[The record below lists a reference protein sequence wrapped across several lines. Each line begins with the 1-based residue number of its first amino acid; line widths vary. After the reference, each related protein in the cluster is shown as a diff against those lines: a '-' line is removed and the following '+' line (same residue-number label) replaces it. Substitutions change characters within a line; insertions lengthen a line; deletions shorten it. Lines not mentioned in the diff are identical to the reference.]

1 VIDKSIYVIFTLALS
16 QMAVAGSAGINE
28 DDVMPNS
35 KAAEGAAVYVI
46 HPLDGQVLNAKKP
59 IEVSFGLRGMG
70 VAPAGVVVE
79 KTGHHHLLID
89 QQELPDLTMPLPASA
104 HVIHFGGGQTQTEIR
119 LVPGSHTLQ
128 LVLGNQY
135 HIPHNP
141 PLISKKITVIV
152 E

>member
-1 VIDKSIYVIFTLALS
+1 MIHKSINVVFILALS
-16 QMAVAGSAGINE
+16 QVAVAGSAGIKAAN
-28 DDVMPNS
+28 VMPNS
-35 KAAEGAAVYVI
+35 KAAEGATVYVI
-46 HPLDGQVLNAKKP
+46 HPLDGQVLDAKKP

-89 QQELPDLTMPLPASA
+89 QQELPDLTMALPASDQ
-104 HVIHFGGGQTQTEIR
+104 VIHFGGGQTQTEIR
-119 LVPGSHTLQ
+119 LAPGSHTLQ

-141 PLISKKITVIV
+141 PLISKKITIV
-152 E
+152 VE

>member
-1 VIDKSIYVIFTLALS
+1 MIYKSIYVVFTLALS
-16 QMAVAGSAGINE
+16 QVAVAGSAGIKEANA
-28 DDVMPNS
+28 MPNS

-46 HPLDGQVLNAKKP
+46 QPLDGQVLDAKKP

-104 HVIHFGGGQTQTEIR
+104 QVIHFGGGQTQTEIR
-119 LVPGSHTLQ
+119 LAPGSHTLQ
-128 LVLGNQY
+128 LVLANQY

-141 PLISKKITVIV
+141 PLISEKITIV
-152 E
+152 VE

>member
-1 VIDKSIYVIFTLALS
+1 MIDKSIYVIFTLALS

-28 DDVMPNS
+28 ADVMPNS
-35 KAAEGAAVYVI
+35 EAAEGAAVYVI

>member
-1 VIDKSIYVIFTLALS
+1 VIHKSIYVVFTLALS
-16 QMAVAGSAGINE
+16 QMAIAGSAGVKE
-28 DDVMPNS
+28 SDVMPNS
-35 KAAEGAAVYVI
+35 RAAEGAAVYVI

-59 IEVSFGLRGMG
+59 IQVSFGLRGMG

-89 QQELPDLTMPLPASA
+89 QRELPDLTMPLPASA
-104 HVIHFGGGQTQTEIR
+104 QLIHFGGGQTQTEIR
-119 LVPGSHTLQ
+119 LSPGSHTLQ

-141 PLISKKITVIV
+141 PLISKKITIIV

>member
-1 VIDKSIYVIFTLALS
+1 MIDKSIYVIFTLALS

-28 DDVMPNS
+28 ADVMPNS

-46 HPLDGQVLNAKKP
+46 HPLDGQVLNSKKP
-59 IEVSFGLRGMG
+59 IEVRFGLRGMG

-104 HVIHFGGGQTQTEIR
+104 QVIHFGGGQTQTEIR

-141 PLISKKITVIV
+141 PLNSKKITVIV

>member
-1 VIDKSIYVIFTLALS
+1 MHKVIYVVFILVLT
-16 QMAVAGSAGINE
+16 QVDVAGSADIKE
-28 DDVMPNS
+28 ASVMPNS

-46 HPLDGQVLNAKKP
+46 HPLDGQVLDADEP
-59 IEVSFGLRGMG
+59 IELSFGLRGMG

-89 QQELPDLTMPLPASA
+89 QQKLPDLTMPLPASA
-104 HVIHFGGGQTQTEIR
+104 QVIHFGGGQTQAEIR
-119 LVPGSHTLQ
+119 LAPGSHTLQ

-141 PLISKKITVIV
+141 PLISKKITIV
-152 E
+152 VK

>member
-1 VIDKSIYVIFTLALS
+1 VIHKSIYVVFTLALS
-16 QMAVAGSAGINE
+16 QMATAGSAGVKE
-28 DDVMPNS
+28 SDVMPNS
-35 KAAEGAAVYVI
+35 RAAEGAAVYVI

-59 IEVSFGLRGMG
+59 IQVSFGLRGMG

-89 QQELPDLTMPLPASA
+89 QRELPDLTMPLPASA
-104 HVIHFGGGQTQTEIR
+104 QLIHFGGGQTQTEIR
-119 LVPGSHTLQ
+119 LARGSHTLQ

-141 PLISKKITVIV
+141 PLISKKITIIV

>member
-1 VIDKSIYVIFTLALS
+1 MIHKSIYVVFTLALS
-16 QMAVAGSAGINE
+16 QMAIAGSAGFKE
-28 DDVMPNS
+28 SDVMPNS
-35 KAAEGAAVYVI
+35 RAAEGAAVYVI

-59 IEVSFGLRGMG
+59 IQVSFGLRGMG

-89 QQELPDLTMPLPASA
+89 QRELPDLTMPLPASA
-104 HVIHFGGGQTQTEIR
+104 QLIHFGGGQTQTEIR
-119 LVPGSHTLQ
+119 LAPGSHTLQ

-141 PLISKKITVIV
+141 PLISKKITIIV

>member
-1 VIDKSIYVIFTLALS
+1 
-16 QMAVAGSAGINE
+16 
-28 DDVMPNS
+28 MPNS
-35 KAAEGAAVYVI
+35 RAAEGAAVYVI
-46 HPLDGQVLNAKKP
+46 YPLDGQVLNAKKP
-59 IEVSFGLRGMG
+59 IQVSFGLRGMG

-89 QQELPDLTMPLPASA
+89 QRELPDLTMPLPASA
-104 HVIHFGGGQTQTEIR
+104 QLIHFGGGQTQTEIR
-119 LVPGSHTLQ
+119 LAPGSHTLQ

-141 PLISKKITVIV
+141 PLISKKITIIV

>member
-1 VIDKSIYVIFTLALS
+1 
-16 QMAVAGSAGINE
+16 
-28 DDVMPNS
+28 MPNS
-35 KAAEGAAVYVI
+35 RAAEGAAVYVI
-46 HPLDGQVLNAKKP
+46 HPIDGQVLNAKKP
-59 IEVSFGLRGMG
+59 IQVSFGLRGMG

-89 QQELPDLTMPLPASA
+89 QRELPDLTMPLPASA
-104 HVIHFGGGQTQTEIR
+104 QLIHFGGGQTQTEIR
-119 LVPGSHTLQ
+119 LSPGSHTLQ

-141 PLISKKITVIV
+141 PLISKKITIIV

>member
-1 VIDKSIYVIFTLALS
+1 MIDKSIYVIFTLALS

-28 DDVMPNS
+28 ADVMPNS

-59 IEVSFGLRGMG
+59 IEVRFGLRGMG

-104 HVIHFGGGQTQTEIR
+104 QLIHFGGGQTQTEIR

>member
-1 VIDKSIYVIFTLALS
+1 
-16 QMAVAGSAGINE
+16 MAIAGSAGVKE
-28 DDVMPNS
+28 SDVMPNS
-35 KAAEGAAVYVI
+35 RAAEGAAVYVI
-46 HPLDGQVLNAKKP
+46 HPLDGQVLNANKP

-89 QQELPDLTMPLPASA
+89 QQELPDLTMPLPASPQ
-104 HVIHFGGGQTQTEIR
+104 VIHFGGGQTQTEIR
-119 LVPGSHTLQ
+119 LARGSHTLQ

-141 PLISKKITVIV
+141 PLISKKITIIV

>member
-1 VIDKSIYVIFTLALS
+1 MIHKSIYVVFTLALS
-16 QMAVAGSAGINE
+16 QMAIAGSAGVKE
-28 DDVMPNS
+28 SDVMPNS
-35 KAAEGAAVYVI
+35 RAAEGAAVYVI
-46 HPLDGQVLNAKKP
+46 HPLDGQVLNANKP

-89 QQELPDLTMPLPASA
+89 QQELPDLNMPLPASPQ
-104 HVIHFGGGQTQTEIR
+104 VIHFGGGQTQTEIR
-119 LVPGSHTLQ
+119 LARGSHTLQ

-141 PLISKKITVIV
+141 PLISKKITILV

>member
-1 VIDKSIYVIFTLALS
+1 VVHKSIYVVFTLALS
-16 QMAVAGSAGINE
+16 QMATAGSAGVKE
-28 DDVMPNS
+28 SDVMPNS
-35 KAAEGAAVYVI
+35 RAAEGAAVYVI

-59 IEVSFGLRGMG
+59 IQVSFGLRGMG

-89 QQELPDLTMPLPASA
+89 QRELPDLTMPLPASA
-104 HVIHFGGGQTQTEIR
+104 QLIHFGGGQTQTEIR
-119 LVPGSHTLQ
+119 LSPGSHTLQ

-141 PLISKKITVIV
+141 PLISKKITIIV

>member
-1 VIDKSIYVIFTLALS
+1 VVFTLALS
-16 QMAVAGSAGINE
+16 QMATAGSAGVKE
-28 DDVMPNS
+28 SDVMPNS
-35 KAAEGAAVYVI
+35 RAAEGAAVYVI

-59 IEVSFGLRGMG
+59 IQVSFGLRGMG

-89 QQELPDLTMPLPASA
+89 QRELPDLTMPLPASA
-104 HVIHFGGGQTQTEIR
+104 QLIHFGGGQTQTEIR
-119 LVPGSHTLQ
+119 LAPGSHTLQ

-141 PLISKKITVIV
+141 PLISKKITIIV

>member
-1 VIDKSIYVIFTLALS
+1 MIHKSIYVIFTLALS
-16 QMAVAGSAGINE
+16 QMAVAGSASIKDAN
-28 DDVMPNS
+28 VMPNS

-46 HPLDGQVLNAKKP
+46 HPLDGQVLDAKKA

-89 QQELPDLTMPLPASA
+89 QQELPDLTMPLPASPQ
-104 HVIHFGGGQTQTEIR
+104 VIHFGGGQTQTEIR
-119 LVPGSHTLQ
+119 LARGSHTLQ

-141 PLISKKITVIV
+141 PLISKKITIIV

>member
-1 VIDKSIYVIFTLALS
+1 
-16 QMAVAGSAGINE
+16 
-28 DDVMPNS
+28 
-35 KAAEGAAVYVI
+35 
-46 HPLDGQVLNAKKP
+46 
-59 IEVSFGLRGMG
+59 VSFGLRGMG

-104 HVIHFGGGQTQTEIR
+104 QLIHFGGGQTQTEIR
-119 LVPGSHTLQ
+119 LSPGSHTLQ

-141 PLISKKITVIV
+141 PLISKKITIIV

>member
-1 VIDKSIYVIFTLALS
+1 VIHKSIYVVFTLALS
-16 QMAVAGSAGINE
+16 QMATAGSAGVKE
-28 DDVMPNS
+28 SDVMPNS
-35 KAAEGAAVYVI
+35 RAAEGAAVYVI

-59 IEVSFGLRGMG
+59 IQVSFGLRGMG

-89 QQELPDLTMPLPASA
+89 QRELPDLTMPLPASA
-104 HVIHFGGGQTQTEIR
+104 QLIHFGGGQTQTEIR
-119 LVPGSHTLQ
+119 LAPGSHTLQ

-141 PLISKKITVIV
+141 PLISKKITIIV

>member
-1 VIDKSIYVIFTLALS
+1 MIHKSIYVVFTLALS
-16 QMAVAGSAGINE
+16 QMATAGSAGVKE
-28 DDVMPNS
+28 SDVMPNS
-35 KAAEGAAVYVI
+35 RAAEGAAVYVI

-59 IEVSFGLRGMG
+59 IQVSFGLRGMG

-89 QQELPDLTMPLPASA
+89 QRELPDLTMPLPASA
-104 HVIHFGGGQTQTEIR
+104 QLIHFGGGQTQTEIR
-119 LVPGSHTLQ
+119 LAPGSHTLQ

-141 PLISKKITVIV
+141 PLISKKITIIV

>member
-1 VIDKSIYVIFTLALS
+1 
-16 QMAVAGSAGINE
+16 
-28 DDVMPNS
+28 MPNS
-35 KAAEGAAVYVI
+35 RAAEGAAVYVI

-59 IEVSFGLRGMG
+59 IQVSFGLRGMG

-89 QQELPDLTMPLPASA
+89 QRELPDLTMPLPASA
-104 HVIHFGGGQTQTEIR
+104 QLIHFGGGQTQTEIR
-119 LVPGSHTLQ
+119 LAPGSHTLQ

-141 PLISKKITVIV
+141 PLISKKITIIV

>member
-1 VIDKSIYVIFTLALS
+1 
-16 QMAVAGSAGINE
+16 
-28 DDVMPNS
+28 MPNS

-46 HPLDGQVLNAKKP
+46 HPLDGQVLDAKKA

-104 HVIHFGGGQTQTEIR
+104 QVIHFGGGQTQTEIR
-119 LVPGSHTLQ
+119 LAPGSHTLQ
-128 LVLGNQY
+128 LVLANQY

-141 PLISKKITVIV
+141 PLISEKITIV
-152 E
+152 VE

>member
-1 VIDKSIYVIFTLALS
+1 MIHKSIYVVFTLALS
-16 QMAVAGSAGINE
+16 QMAIAGSAGVKE
-28 DDVMPNS
+28 SDVMPNS
-35 KAAEGAAVYVI
+35 RAAEGAAVYVI
-46 HPLDGQVLNAKKP
+46 HPLDGQVLNANKP
-59 IEVSFGLRGMG
+59 IQVSFGLRGMG

-89 QQELPDLTMPLPASA
+89 KQELPDLTMPLPASPQ
-104 HVIHFGGGQTQTEIR
+104 VIHFGGGQTQTEIR
-119 LVPGSHTLQ
+119 LARGSHTLQ

-141 PLISKKITVIV
+141 PLISKKITIIV

>member
-1 VIDKSIYVIFTLALS
+1 VIYKSIYVVFTLALS
-16 QMAVAGSAGINE
+16 QMATAGSAGVKE
-28 DDVMPNS
+28 SDVMPNS
-35 KAAEGAAVYVI
+35 RAAEGAAVYVI

-59 IEVSFGLRGMG
+59 IQVSFGLRGMG

-89 QQELPDLTMPLPASA
+89 QRELPDLTMPLPASA
-104 HVIHFGGGQTQTEIR
+104 QLIHFGGGQTQTEIR
-119 LVPGSHTLQ
+119 LAPGSHTLQ

-141 PLISKKITVIV
+141 PLISKKITIIV

>member
-1 VIDKSIYVIFTLALS
+1 
-16 QMAVAGSAGINE
+16 MATAGSAGVKE
-28 DDVMPNS
+28 SDVMPNS
-35 KAAEGAAVYVI
+35 RAAEGAAVYVI

-59 IEVSFGLRGMG
+59 IQVSFGLRGMG

-89 QQELPDLTMPLPASA
+89 QRELPDLTMPLPASA
-104 HVIHFGGGQTQTEIR
+104 QLIHFGGGQTQTEIR
-119 LVPGSHTLQ
+119 LAPGSHTLQ

-141 PLISKKITVIV
+141 PLISKKITIIV

>member
-1 VIDKSIYVIFTLALS
+1 
-16 QMAVAGSAGINE
+16 
-28 DDVMPNS
+28 MPNS
-35 KAAEGAAVYVI
+35 RAAEGAAVYVI

-89 QQELPDLTMPLPASA
+89 QRELPDLTMPLPASA
-104 HVIHFGGGQTQTEIR
+104 QLIHFGGGQTQTEIR
-119 LVPGSHTLQ
+119 LAPGSHTLQ

-141 PLISKKITVIV
+141 PLISKKITIIV

>member
-1 VIDKSIYVIFTLALS
+1 MIHKSIYVVFTLALS
-16 QMAVAGSAGINE
+16 QMAIAGSAGVKE
-28 DDVMPNS
+28 SDVMPNS
-35 KAAEGAAVYVI
+35 RAAEGAAVYVI
-46 HPLDGQVLNAKKP
+46 HPLDGQVLNANKP

-89 QQELPDLTMPLPASA
+89 QRELPDLTMPLPASA
-104 HVIHFGGGQTQTEIR
+104 QLIHFGGGQTQTEIR
-119 LVPGSHTLQ
+119 LAPGSHTLQ

-141 PLISKKITVIV
+141 PLISKKITIIV

>member
-1 VIDKSIYVIFTLALS
+1 VIHKSIYVVFTLALS
-16 QMAVAGSAGINE
+16 QMAIAGSAGVKE
-28 DDVMPNS
+28 SDVMPNS
-35 KAAEGAAVYVI
+35 RAAEGAAVYVI
-46 HPLDGQVLNAKKP
+46 HPLDGQVLNANKP

-89 QQELPDLTMPLPASA
+89 QQELPDLTMPLPASPQ
-104 HVIHFGGGQTQTEIR
+104 VIHFGGGQTQTEIR
-119 LVPGSHTLQ
+119 LARGSHTLQ

-141 PLISKKITVIV
+141 PLISKKITIIV

>member
-1 VIDKSIYVIFTLALS
+1 MIHKSIYVVFTLALS
-16 QMAVAGSAGINE
+16 QMAIAGSAGVKE
-28 DDVMPNS
+28 SDVMPNS
-35 KAAEGAAVYVI
+35 RAAEGAAVYVI
-46 HPLDGQVLNAKKP
+46 HPLDGQVLNANKP

-89 QQELPDLTMPLPASA
+89 QQELPDLTMPLPASPQ
-104 HVIHFGGGQTQTEIR
+104 VIHFGGGQTQTEIR
-119 LVPGSHTLQ
+119 LARGSHTLQ

-141 PLISKKITVIV
+141 PLISKKITIIV

>member
-1 VIDKSIYVIFTLALS
+1 VVFTLALS
-16 QMAVAGSAGINE
+16 QMAIAGSAGVKE
-28 DDVMPNS
+28 SDVMPNS
-35 KAAEGAAVYVI
+35 RAAEGAAVYVI
-46 HPLDGQVLNAKKP
+46 HPLDGQVLNANKP

-89 QQELPDLTMPLPASA
+89 QQELPDLTMPLPASPQ
-104 HVIHFGGGQTQTEIR
+104 VIHFGGGQTQTEIR
-119 LVPGSHTLQ
+119 LARGSHTLQ

-141 PLISKKITVIV
+141 PLISKKITIIV

>member
-1 VIDKSIYVIFTLALS
+1 VIHKSIYVVFTLALS
-16 QMAVAGSAGINE
+16 QMVIAGSAGVKE
-28 DDVMPNS
+28 SDVMPNS
-35 KAAEGAAVYVI
+35 RAAEGAAVYVI

-59 IEVSFGLRGMG
+59 IQVSFGLRGMG

-89 QQELPDLTMPLPASA
+89 QRELPDLTMPLPASA
-104 HVIHFGGGQTQTEIR
+104 QLIHFGGGQTQTEIR
-119 LVPGSHTLQ
+119 LAPGSHTLQ

-141 PLISKKITVIV
+141 PLISKKITIIV

>member
-1 VIDKSIYVIFTLALS
+1 VVHKSIYVVFTLALS
-16 QMAVAGSAGINE
+16 QMATAGSAGVKE
-28 DDVMPNS
+28 SDVMPNS
-35 KAAEGAAVYVI
+35 RAAEGAAVYVI

-59 IEVSFGLRGMG
+59 IQVSFGLRGMG

-89 QQELPDLTMPLPASA
+89 QRELPDLTMPLPASA
-104 HVIHFGGGQTQTEIR
+104 QLIHFGGGQTQTEIR
-119 LVPGSHTLQ
+119 LAPGSHTLQ

-141 PLISKKITVIV
+141 PLISKKITIIV

>member
-1 VIDKSIYVIFTLALS
+1 MIHKSIYVVFTLALS
-16 QMAVAGSAGINE
+16 QMATAGSAGVKE
-28 DDVMPNS
+28 SDVMPNS
-35 KAAEGAAVYVI
+35 RAAEGAAVYVI
-46 HPLDGQVLNAKKP
+46 HPLDGQVLNANKP

-89 QQELPDLTMPLPASA
+89 QQELPDLTMPLPASPQ
-104 HVIHFGGGQTQTEIR
+104 VIHFGGGQTQTEIR
-119 LVPGSHTLQ
+119 LARGSHTLQ

-141 PLISKKITVIV
+141 PLISKKITIIV

>member
-1 VIDKSIYVIFTLALS
+1 MIDKSIYVIFTLALS

>member
-1 VIDKSIYVIFTLALS
+1 VIHKSIYVVFILALS
-16 QMAVAGSAGINE
+16 QMAIVGSAGVKE
-28 DDVMPNS
+28 SDVMPNS
-35 KAAEGAAVYVI
+35 RAAEGAGVYVI

-59 IEVSFGLRGMG
+59 IQVSFGLRGMG

-89 QQELPDLTMPLPASA
+89 QRELPDLTMPLPASA
-104 HVIHFGGGQTQTEIR
+104 QLIHFGGGQTQTEIR
-119 LVPGSHTLQ
+119 LAPGSHTLQ

-141 PLISKKITVIV
+141 PLISKKITIIV

>member
-1 VIDKSIYVIFTLALS
+1 VIHKSIYVVFTLALS
-16 QMAVAGSAGINE
+16 QMATAGSAGVKE
-28 DDVMPNS
+28 SDVMPNS
-35 KAAEGAAVYVI
+35 RAAEGAAVYVI

-89 QQELPDLTMPLPASA
+89 QRELPDLTMPLPASA
-104 HVIHFGGGQTQTEIR
+104 QLIHFGGGQTQTEIR
-119 LVPGSHTLQ
+119 LSPGSHTLQ

-141 PLISKKITVIV
+141 PLISKKITIIV

>member
-1 VIDKSIYVIFTLALS
+1 VIHKSIYVVFTLALS
-16 QMAVAGSAGINE
+16 QMAIAGSAGVKE
-28 DDVMPNS
+28 SDVMPNS
-35 KAAEGAAVYVI
+35 RAAEGAAVYVI

-89 QQELPDLTMPLPASA
+89 QRELPDLTMPLPASA
-104 HVIHFGGGQTQTEIR
+104 QLIHFGGGQTQTEIR
-119 LVPGSHTLQ
+119 LAPGSHTLQ

-141 PLISKKITVIV
+141 PLISKKITIIV

>member
-1 VIDKSIYVIFTLALS
+1 MIHKSIYVVFTLALS
-16 QMAVAGSAGINE
+16 QMAIAGSAGVKE
-28 DDVMPNS
+28 SDVMPNS
-35 KAAEGAAVYVI
+35 RAAEGAAVYVI
-46 HPLDGQVLNAKKP
+46 HPLDGQVLNANKP

-89 QQELPDLTMPLPASA
+89 QQELPDLTMPLPASPQ
-104 HVIHFGGGQTQTEIR
+104 VIHFGGGQTQTEIR
-119 LVPGSHTLQ
+119 LARGSHTLQ

-141 PLISKKITVIV
+141 PLISEKITIV
-152 E
+152 VE